1 MTLDRSAKILM
12 AVFSIALFLNIINP
26 WLQPPEV
33 GAKENSPISK
43 NNIDPGCSSPMSG
56 SIGNPEEVKKIERML
71 GYIESAVN
79 DIQLTVKGIDRKM
92 DAVSSFKSA
101 DKG

>member
-1 MTLDRSAKILM
+1 
-12 AVFSIALFLNIINP
+12 
-26 WLQPPEV
+26 
-33 GAKENSPISK
+33 
-43 NNIDPGCSSPMSG
+43 
-56 SIGNPEEVKKIERML
+56 ML

-101 DKG
+101 DKGWHEATAGGGSYLRRETIHNEGNMEFHSFYILITSMILNFIVLGISLNRPA